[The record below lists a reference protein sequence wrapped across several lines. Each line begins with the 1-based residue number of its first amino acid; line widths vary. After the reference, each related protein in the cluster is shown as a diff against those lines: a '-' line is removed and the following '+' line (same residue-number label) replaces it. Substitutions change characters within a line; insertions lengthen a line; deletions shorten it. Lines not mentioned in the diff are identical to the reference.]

1 MPEAK
6 RRREW
11 GVSVQWIRVS
21 AEFWSWKVGMVAQTI
36 WTYLMSW
43 NCTFFNFQKGKFS
56 VTHILPQFKR
66 WWIYY
71 VRGKDGQHFEIG
83 ALFLWVGK
91 AWKPRWGDLQGI
103 VEQSHL
109 AKLISKGS
117 RRLERKNFNRDYP
130 DQEDRWT

>member
-6 RRREW
+6 RREW
-11 GVSVQWIRVS
+11 GVSVQWIRVT
-21 AEFWSWKVGMVAQTI
+21 AGFWSWMAGMVAQTI

-43 NCTFFNFQKGKFS
+43 NCAFFNFQKGKFS

-71 VRGKDGQHFEIG
+71 VRGKGGQPIEIS

-91 AWKPRWGDLQGI
+91 VWKPRWGDLQGI
-103 VEQSHL
+103 IE
-109 AKLISKGS
+109 
-117 RRLERKNFNRDYP
+117 
-130 DQEDRWT
+130 